1 MTSVPTPNDYPAEVT
16 RGAKRL
22 HRAFYKRKLGP
33 WESVVT
39 PWQFLTDGQ
48 RAEFLR
54 VAALF
59 HAAEYVHD
67 NDHDKVVAEVARE
80 LSPNVTADYPADK
93 LTAYVAAR
101 YAEYGNTYFDKD

>member
-1 MTSVPTPNDYPAEVT
+1 MTSVPTPDDYAPEVT

-22 HRAFYKRKLGP
+22 HRAFYMRKRGP
-33 WESVVT
+33 WESVIT

-48 RAEFLR
+48 RAELLR
-54 VAALF
+54 LAALF

-80 LSPNVTADYPADK
+80 LTPDVPDDCPADK
-93 LTAYVAAR
+93 LKAYVAKR
-101 YAEYGNTYFDKD
+101 YAEYTNAHLDKD

>member
-1 MTSVPTPNDYPAEVT
+1 MTSVPTSNDYPAEVT

-33 WESVVT
+33 WESVIT

-59 HAAEYVHD
+59 HAAEYVRD

-80 LSPNVTADYPADK
+80 LSPNVPADYPADK

-101 YAEYGNTYFDKD
+101 YAEYGNTYLDKD

>member
-1 MTSVPTPNDYPAEVT
+1 MTSVPTPDDYAPEVT

-33 WESVVT
+33 WESVIT

-48 RAEFLR
+48 RGEFLR

-67 NDHDKVVAEVARE
+67 GNRDKVVAEVARE
-80 LSPNVTADYPADK
+80 LTPDVPDDYPADK
-93 LTAYVAAR
+93 LTAYVADR
-101 YAEYGNTYFDKD
+101 YTEYGNAYLDKD

>member
-1 MTSVPTPNDYPAEVT
+1 MINYAPEVT

-22 HRAFYKRKLGP
+22 HRAFYQRHLGP
-33 WESVVT
+33 WENAIT
-39 PWQFLTDGQ
+39 PWQCLTDTE
-48 RAEFLR
+48 RAEFLLM
-54 VAALF
+54 AALF

-80 LSPNVTADYPADK
+80 LSPNVPADYPADK

-101 YAEYGNTYFDKD
+101 YAEYANPYLDKD

>member
-1 MTSVPTPNDYPAEVT
+1 MTNEHDYAPEVT

-22 HRAFYKRKLGP
+22 HRAFYKRKRGP
-33 WESVVT
+33 WESVIT
-39 PWQFLTDGQ
+39 PWQLLTDGQ
-48 RAEFLR
+48 RGELLR

-80 LSPNVTADYPADK
+80 LTPDVPDDYPADK
-93 LTAYVAAR
+93 LTAYVADR
-101 YAEYGNTYFDKD
+101 YAEYGNAYLDKD

>member
-1 MTSVPTPNDYPAEVT
+1 MTSVPTSNDYPAEVT

-80 LSPNVTADYPADK
+80 LSPNVPADYPADK

>member
-1 MTSVPTPNDYPAEVT
+1 MTSVPTSNDYAPEVT

-33 WESVVT
+33 WESVIT

-48 RAEFLR
+48 RGEFLR

-59 HAAEYVHD
+59 HAAEYVHG

-80 LSPNVTADYPADK
+80 LTPQRSRRLPRRQAHGLRGQPIRRVRQH
-93 LTAYVAAR
+93 LL
-101 YAEYGNTYFDKD
+101 